1 MESLGMKK
9 SISILL
15 SGAAGTGKTENSY
28 QLAKETDRPIFMVD
42 ISNIRDKW
50 VGESEK
56 NVKRIFNEYKAS
68 RVTSEIT
75 PILLI
80 NEADALL
87 SKRITVERSV
97 DQSFNAMQN
106 IFLQAI
112 EDFEGILVATT
123 NLVGNLD
130 SAFDRRFLFKIKF
143 QTPNEEV
150 RRQIWLSHFSQEQLA
165 PILDKLSQIPLSGGE
180 IANCVKRYQ
189 LELLLDRANGIESL
203 LSLAEGETS
212 VRKTNAI
219 GFSK

>member
-1 MESLGMKK
+1 
-9 SISILL
+9 
-15 SGAAGTGKTENSY
+15 
-28 QLAKETDRPIFMVD
+28 MVD
-42 ISNIRDKW
+42 ISTIRDKW

-56 NVKRIFNEYKAS
+56 NVKQIFKDYERARKS
-68 RVTSEIT
+68 CDFT
-75 PILLI
+75 PILLL

-87 SKRITVERSV
+87 GKRITVERSV
-97 DQSFNAMQN
+97 DQMNNSMQN
-106 IFLQAI
+106 IFLQCL
-112 EDFEGILVATT
+112 EDFNGILMATT

-130 SAFDRRFLFKIKF
+130 TAFDRRFLFKLKF

-150 RRQIWLSHFSQEQLA
+150 RRQIWHSHFSQEQLA
-165 PILDKLSQIPLSGGE
+165 PVIDQLSQIALSGGE